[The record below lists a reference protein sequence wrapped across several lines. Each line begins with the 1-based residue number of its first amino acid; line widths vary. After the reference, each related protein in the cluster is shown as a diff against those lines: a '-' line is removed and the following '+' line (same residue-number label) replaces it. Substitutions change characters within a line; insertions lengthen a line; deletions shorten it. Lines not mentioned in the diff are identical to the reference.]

1 MKLYKVRMT
10 KQANEHV
17 LSYADYIQNILLNP
31 QAARKFVNDIRAAV
45 KSLGYMPQRNP
56 LIEEE
61 PWRSRGIHKMA
72 VRGYIIYYYVQE
84 ESETVLVF
92 GIVYGKRNQ
101 IEQLTDMN
109 FEQ

>member
-1 MKLYKVRMT
+1 
-10 KQANEHV
+10 
-17 LSYADYIQNILLNP
+17 
-31 QAARKFVNDIRAAV
+31 
-45 KSLGYMPQRNP
+45 
-56 LIEEE
+56 
-61 PWRSRGIHKMA
+61 MA